1 MIITQIIVII
11 QIMISTQIMIITRII
26 IITQII
32 IINDNYTNHDNC
44 GEALNYNAQY
54 GVDALRSRLLQGWPI
69 IKISL

>member
-11 QIMISTQIMIITRII
+11 QIMIS
-26 IITQII
+26 TQII